1 MSDPKPRYWSVG
13 SRDLSPEQCK
23 SRYSLAF
30 MNALCA
36 QAGVT
41 ISETRQDEDV
51 HAIDMAVNFTEA
63 PVQVQLK
70 CSSAKSMSGPSER
83 IDLEER
89 WIEKWSTSQ
98 LPVFLVLVVV
108 PDDRADWLSD
118 SDRSTLHRAHAYW
131 TQIEPPLAQKSV
143 HVARTN
149 RLTID
154 TLLDWRNI
162 LRKGFGQEAI

>member
-41 ISETRQDEDV
+41 IGETRQDEDV

-70 CSSAKSMSGPSER
+70 CSSAKTMSGPFER

-89 WIEKWSTSQ
+89 WIEKWAMSQ

-118 SDRSTLHRAHAYW
+118 NERSTLHRAHAYW
-131 TQIEPPLAQKSV
+131 MSSPE
-143 HVARTN
+143 
-149 RLTID
+149 
-154 TLLDWRNI
+154 
-162 LRKGFGQEAI
+162 FC